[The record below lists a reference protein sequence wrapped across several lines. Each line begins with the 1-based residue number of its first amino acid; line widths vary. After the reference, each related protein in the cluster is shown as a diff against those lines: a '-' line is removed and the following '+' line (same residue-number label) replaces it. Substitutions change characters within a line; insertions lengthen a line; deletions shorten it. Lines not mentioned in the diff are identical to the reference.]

1 MPSKSKK
8 QRNLMAA
15 VANNPKFAKQVGIPQ
30 SVGKKYA
37 EADKGRK
44 FKEGGPMKKSSCG
57 TKKMARGGKT
67 GAKKVQK
74 YQVGGITSL
83 PSIYNPTDGGG
94 ATGSVKQVQEAAN
107 KAQQQLGLAGSAIGS
122 GNNLG
127 VGMASGSTGGYPP
140 NILDVLTAEQGAA
153 VNQYT
158 GMKKGG
164 KVRGAGK
171 ATKGVRACKMR

>member
-74 YQVGGITSL
+74 YQVGGITS
-83 PSIYNPTDGGG
+83 PHPIYSPAGGNGGG
-94 ATGSVKQVQEAAN
+94 ATGSVKQVQQAAEQ
-107 KAQQQLGLAGSAIGS
+107 AQQQLGIAGSAIGS

-127 VGMASGSTGGYPP
+127 GGISTGGFPP
-140 NILDVLTAEQGAA
+140 NILDALKAEQGAA
-153 VNQYT
+153 GRGF